1 MTVLISIL
9 AFIVAVGLIVS
20 VHEFGH
26 FWVAKRLGVKVLRF
40 SIGFGQP
47 LFKRRAGRD
56 DTEYV
61 VAAIPLGGYVKML
74 DEREGSVAPEERHRA
89 FNHKPVAVRFA
100 IVAAGPVF
108 NFLFAIAAYWLMFVS
123 GEEGIRPV
131 IGAVEPASIA
141 ARATLKP
148 GDEIVAVGERQTPTW
163 ETASLALINEALEQ
177 GQVSVTVQTVA
188 GDTQEQVLDL
198 SDTRH
203 LLDEGNLLQKLGIE
217 PWQPALS
224 PVVGKLIEE
233 GPAARAGLK
242 PQDRILS
249 ADGTAIKSWDQ
260 WVKWVQTRPNQRIQV
275 EVERAGQ
282 VLTLPLT
289 TEAQTVRGERVG
301 RIGAYPFVD
310 PAQVAA
316 IQVSVRHGPLAS
328 VELALEKTWE
338 MTTLTLRVLWRL
350 VTGEASLK
358 NISGPI
364 TIAEFAGVSAAIGL
378 SAFLGALALF
388 SVSIGILNL
397 LPVPVLDG
405 GHLLYYLIEAVK
417 GKPLSEH
424 AQAIGQRIGLVL
436 LVGLMGLAFY
446 NDIARLLG

>member
-249 ADGTAIKSWDQ
+249 ADGTAIESWDQ

-328 VELALEKTWE
+328 VGLALEKTWE